1 MNTVD
6 GKVAL
11 VTGGSRGIGAA
22 IAVVLAEQGADVA
35 LTHRSDAATAVEAVK
50 ATGRRVLALRADA
63 RDAAAV
69 ERAVED
75 VVAHFGRLDV
85 LVNNAGVVGELDD
98 MWAVN
103 VRAPW
108 VAARAAAR
116 HLPDGGRIINIG
128 SNLAE
133 RVPMAGI
140 TAYAMTKS
148 ALNSMTRGLARD
160 LAERG
165 IRVTQV
171 DPGSTD
177 TDMNPADGPNG
188 GPQRAMIPL
197 GRFAAPREVAL
208 TVAHLAGPGGS
219 YITGASVL
227 VDGGINA

>member
-1 MNTVD
+1 MNTLD

-35 LTHRSDAATAVEAVK
+35 LTYQSDASTVVEAVK

-63 RDAAAV
+63 RDTAAV

-85 LVNNAGVVGELDD
+85 LVNNAGVVGDLDD

-108 VAARAAAR
+108 VAAQAAAR
-116 HLPDGGRIINIG
+116 HLPDGGRIVNIG

-133 RVPMAGI
+133 RVPMPGI

-160 LAERG
+160 LAGQG

-188 GPQRAMIPL
+188 DPQRAMIPL

-219 YITGASVL
+219 YITGTSVL
-227 VDGGINA
+227 VDGGVNA